1 MTENNDV
8 IRNTKKRKQTG
19 RMSDVLKKLRLQ
31 GHEIGDDCKCNR
43 FKCFKMIS
51 EEQRTRIIRQFNSF
65 ANRYDQDNYLSGLI
79 TVSNVQRRRPRV
91 GEENAKLHN
100 KSYFYKI
107 RMIGDDTYELPVCRK
122 AFISLHGITGR
133 RLQFLQKSLTQHGI
147 VQKDK
152 RGIHVKTKLS
162 KQTTDL
168 MYKQIDTLK
177 TVNGKKGH
185 YNLRESQKVYLSDE
199 LNLSKI
205 HKMYNEKNPNNKVS
219 YETYRNFFN
228 KNFNISFGYP
238 RMDTCSTCDE
248 FQAEKKHFEIKIA
261 SLPDGQEKSQIL
273 SQLRRLEIENLAHK
287 TRAEVFYDKK
297 RKARLRARQ
306 DVTTIAI
313 AMDFSKNLPVPNITT
328 NDVYYKRQLSYYMFN
343 VHVLADSSSYFF
355 VYDESIGKKGS
366 DDVASHLFN
375 FIYNE
380 MEVQVKTLII
390 FCDSCGGQNKNYTI
404 FRMLHYLVHCCNR
417 LESVTVIFPIRG
429 HSYMECDRN
438 MAYLNQKARIELPEE
453 WAEHVRGARQRPKP
467 FNVIECSQDAFKGWT
482 AFLKPFYKKT
492 CPFPIRPVRE
502 FRVQKEHP
510 RLMFYRNFNNC
521 PWASSVVNTPVSF
534 RSMKAV
540 NEGEFKLPGLAYKER
555 LPISTAKYNDLQSLK
570 KFCRPETRRYFDELP
585 HAANVKE
592 SEVN

>member
-219 YETYRNFFN
+219 YETYRKFFN

-273 SQLRRLEIENLAHK
+273 SQLRRLEIENLGHK

-297 RKARLRARQ
+297 K
-306 DVTTIAI
+306 
-313 AMDFSKNLPVPNITT
+313 
-328 NDVYYKRQLSYYMFN
+328 
-343 VHVLADSSSYFF
+343 
-355 VYDESIGKKGS
+355 
-366 DDVASHLFN
+366 
-375 FIYNE
+375 
-380 MEVQVKTLII
+380 VK
-390 FCDSCGGQNKNYTI
+390 
-404 FRMLHYLVHCCNR
+404 LV
-417 LESVTVIFPIRG
+417 
-429 HSYMECDRN
+429 
-438 MAYLNQKARIELPEE
+438 
-453 WAEHVRGARQRPKP
+453 
-467 FNVIECSQDAFKGWT
+467 
-482 AFLKPFYKKT
+482 
-492 CPFPIRPVRE
+492 
-502 FRVQKEHP
+502 
-510 RLMFYRNFNNC
+510 
-521 PWASSVVNTPVSF
+521 
-534 RSMKAV
+534 
-540 NEGEFKLPGLAYKER
+540 
-555 LPISTAKYNDLQSLK
+555 
-570 KFCRPETRRYFDELP
+570 
-585 HAANVKE
+585 
-592 SEVN
+592 

>member
-1 MTENNDV
+1 MAENNEI

-43 FKCFKMIS
+43 FKCFEMIR
-51 EEQRTRIIRQFNSF
+51 EDQKTKIIRQFNSF

-100 KSYFYKI
+100 KSYSYKI

-133 RLQFLQKSLTQHGI
+133 RLQFLQKSLTEHGV

-152 RGIHVKTKLS
+152 RGIHVKTKISAL
-162 KQTTDL
+162 TTDL

-177 TVNGKKGH
+177 TINGKKGH
-185 YNLRESQKVYLSDE
+185 YNLRESQKIYLSDE

-205 HKMYNEKNPNNKVS
+205 HKMYNEKNPDNKVS

-261 SLPDGQEKSQIL
+261 SLPDGHEKSQIL

-287 TRAEVFYDKK
+287 KRAEVFYDKK

-306 DVTTIAI
+306 DVTTVAI
-313 AMDFSKNLPVPNITT
+313 TMDFSKNLPVPNITT
-328 NDVYYKRQLSYYMFN
+328 NDVYYKRQLSYFMFN

-355 VYDESIGKKGS
+355 AYNESIGKKGS
-366 DDVASHLFN
+366 DDVASHLFY
-375 FIYNE
+375 FIFNE

-404 FRMLHYLVHCCNR
+404 FRMLHYIVHCCNR

-438 MAYLNQKARIELPEE
+438 MAYLNQKTRIELPEE

-482 AFLKPFYKKT
+482 TFLKPFYKKT
-492 CPFPIRPVRE
+492 CPFPIRPMRE

-510 RLMFYRNFNNC
+510 RLMFYRNFNNS
-521 PWASSVVNTPVSF
+521 PWESSVVNTPVSF

-540 NEGEFKLPGLAYKER
+540 NEGEFKLPGLAYKEK

-570 KFCRPETRRYFDELP
+570 KFCRPETRRYYDELP
-585 HAANVKE
+585 HAANIKD
-592 SEVN
+592 SEAN